1 MSGNALR
8 IFLGGR
14 TYAQTTYVKKHGF
27 HRHDARSTSNS
38 IEIQEGA
45 ARHGNVLGHQ
55 KEMPPNF
62 PHTRPA
68 MLWTLFGQQS
78 IKLFELQTM
87 YAFVQNDNG
96 EAP

>member
-14 TYAQTTYVKKHGF
+14 THAQTTE
-27 HRHDARSTSNS
+27 ASETSNS

-78 IKLFELQTM
+78 I
-87 YAFVQNDNG
+87 
-96 EAP
+96 